1 MQKPAY
7 DHRKLQHH
15 SHSHEHTYVPEEITI
30 DPRGA
35 GHSHSHTASASQAL
49 MHEIETTFAGGSG
62 QCGNMFDVFAYQD
75 LTIVDMDI
83 HILDEEEVVEVYG
96 ISSSFVGHESEPHDW
111 TQLCIGTVQ
120 GLGFEQRTPLPSK
133 CLSSVHVHA
142 GDTVGF
148 YVTVNRSKMAYTF
161 VQGMALNDVYAS
173 NVHMQI
179 LLGVGKAYPF
189 AYTFNPRLWNGV
201 IKYLA
206 ESSSEEGEGED
217 DVGGA
222 VSSESADSTSSP
234 SAQVVVPTPVPVVYP
249 APVPQPNADDNGMNL
264 LETTY
269 VDTSGQ
275 GGNMFDVVALKDVMI
290 HSMNIHIVE
299 GTQNLELYV
308 RDGTYEGSEQ
318 NPTHWNL
325 IASTSIEGMGVGIP
339 TEVPTNTF
347 SPVEIYAGMTK
358 AWYVTIQNPEMRYSS
373 GSGTAG
379 NIFAHNGDLQI
390 LEGVGNVYPFG
401 ATFFNRVWNGSL
413 KYTKTES
420 HLTTTFTGGSGKFTL
435 YFKSQYHTLFLKLK
449 IMVLKLIK
457 GQAGVMFDVAATKSL
472 VLESFLIN
480 CASDT
485 NTTQHLML
493 FSKKGS
499 YRTHQKEP
507 DSWSLLS
514 DLQLTCNGEGI
525 PTPLPS
531 YAFMPLGMN
540 AGDKRAFY
548 LSFEE
553 PVMVYSAGSD
563 VGAIAASNSDL
574 AILEGWCVYN
584 LSLEVMTFKIPK
596 SNIFSALYFLV
607 EMSIYLAIIS
617 NRESLTVPSYTVC
630 HTIARLRLILMVVV
644 VSRPFVLIK
653 QIKSSSF
660 RHFIQ

>member
-1 MQKPAY
+1 MTPYLQPALQALLLLHTVTSQEITRIPLEGLDDPYRGMLVQKPAY
-7 DHRKLQHH
+7 DNRRLQHH
-15 SHSHEHTYVPEEITI
+15 HQHQHQHTYVPEEISI
-30 DPRGA
+30 DPRGV
-35 GHSHSHTASASQAL
+35 GHSASQAL
-49 MHEIETTFAGGSG
+49 MNEIETTFAGGSG
-62 QCGNMFDVFAYQD
+62 QCGNMFDVYAFQD

-83 HILDEEEVVEVYG
+83 HILEEEEVVEVFG
-96 ISSSFVGHESEPHDW
+96 LLSSFVGHESDAHAW

-120 GLGFEQRTPLPSK
+120 GQGFEQRTPLPSG

-161 VQGMALNDVYAS
+161 VQDMVLNDVYAS
-173 NVHMQI
+173 NVHLQI

-222 VSSESADSTSSP
+222 VSSESADSTPPP
-234 SAQVVVPTPVPVVYP
+234 SAQVVVPTPVPVVDP
-249 APVPQPNADDNGMNL
+249 APVPQPNADDNGMNS

-269 VDTSGQ
+269 VDSSGQ
-275 GGNMFDVVALKDVMI
+275 GGNMFDVVALKDVTI

-299 GTQNLELYV
+299 GTQNLELYI

-318 NPTHWNL
+318 NPMHWNL

-358 AWYVTIQNPEMRYSS
+358 AWYVTIQNPEMRYSG

-413 KYTKTES
+413 KYTKSES
-420 HLTTTFTGGSGKFTL
+420 HLSTTFTGGSGKCKL
-435 YFKSQYHTLFLKLK
+435 YFMSQNQN
-449 IMVLKLIK
+449 LILRTHNNCFKTK

-472 VLESFLIN
+472 VLESFQIN

-493 FSKKGS
+493 FTKKDS

-525 PTPLPS
+525 PTPLPT

-540 AGDKRAFY
+540 AGDKRGFY
-548 LSFEE
+548 ITFEE
-553 PVMVYSAGSD
+553 PVMVYSSGSD

-584 LSLEVMTFKIPK
+584 LSLEVMNF
-596 SNIFSALYFLV
+596 
-607 EMSIYLAIIS
+607 M
-617 NRESLTVPSYTVC
+617 LT
-630 HTIARLRLILMVVV
+630 
-644 VSRPFVLIK
+644 
-653 QIKSSSF
+653 
-660 RHFIQ
+660 